1 VLYSAAE
8 GSQPTLVLQVERW
21 AVLPDR
27 ARIAAEL
34 PGQRGKEMRADVVGL
49 AAVTI
54 VAWGTWGVFS
64 KLAIERIDQQVM
76 VWGSLIVVPAIILI
90 FLSASGQLVPLEM
103 HPSGIAFAALGGVGA
118 ALGTVCFY
126 LLLARER
133 ASLAVP
139 LTSLYPALTVI
150 LSVLFLKE
158 HLNGAQVLGVFFS
171 LAAVALLSR

>member
-1 VLYSAAE
+1 
-8 GSQPTLVLQVERW
+8 
-21 AVLPDR
+21 
-27 ARIAAEL
+27 
-34 PGQRGKEMRADVVGL
+34 MRTDVVALTG
-49 AAVTI
+49 ATI

-76 VWGSLIVVPAIILI
+76 VWGSLIVVPVIILI
-90 FLSASGQLVPLEM
+90 YLGASGHLVPLQM
-103 HPSGIAFAALGGVGA
+103 HGSGITFAALGGVGA

-126 LLLARER
+126 LLLARQR

-139 LTSLYPALTVI
+139 LTSLYPALTVL

-158 HLNGAQVLGVFFS
+158 QLNGLHVLGILFA

>member
-1 VLYSAAE
+1 
-8 GSQPTLVLQVERW
+8 
-21 AVLPDR
+21 
-27 ARIAAEL
+27 
-34 PGQRGKEMRADVVGL
+34 MRADVVGL
-49 AAVTI
+49 TGATI

-76 VWGSLIVVPAIILI
+76 VWGSLIVVPVIILVY
-90 FLSASGQLVPLEM
+90 LGASGHLVPLQM
-103 HPSGIAFAALGGVGA
+103 HGPGITFAALGGVGA

-126 LLLARER
+126 LLLARQR

-158 HLNGAQVLGVFFS
+158 HLNGLHVLGILFA

>member
-1 VLYSAAE
+1 
-8 GSQPTLVLQVERW
+8 
-21 AVLPDR
+21 
-27 ARIAAEL
+27 
-34 PGQRGKEMRADVVGL
+34 MRTDVVGL
-49 AAVTI
+49 ATATI

-76 VWGSLIVVPAIILI
+76 LWGSLIVVPAIILI
-90 FLSASGQLVPLEM
+90 YLGASGQLVPLEM
-103 HPSGIAFAALGGVGA
+103 HAPGIGYAALGGVGA

-139 LTSLYPALTVI
+139 MTSLYPALTVI

-158 HLNGAQVLGVFFS
+158 HLNGMHILGILFALV
-171 LAAVALLSR
+171 AVALLSR

>member
-1 VLYSAAE
+1 
-8 GSQPTLVLQVERW
+8 
-21 AVLPDR
+21 
-27 ARIAAEL
+27 
-34 PGQRGKEMRADVVGL
+34 MRADVVALTG
-49 AAVTI
+49 ATI

-90 FLSASGQLVPLEM
+90 YLGASGHLVPLRM
-103 HPSGIAFAALGGVGA
+103 HGSGITYAALGGVGA
-118 ALGTVCFY
+118 GLGTVCFY
-126 LLLARER
+126 LLLARQR

-139 LTSLYPALTVI
+139 LTSLYPALTVL

-158 HLNGAQVLGVFFS
+158 QLNGLHVLGILFA

>member
-1 VLYSAAE
+1 
-8 GSQPTLVLQVERW
+8 
-21 AVLPDR
+21 
-27 ARIAAEL
+27 
-34 PGQRGKEMRADVVGL
+34 MRADVVGL
-49 AAVTI
+49 AAATI

-64 KLAIERIDQQVM
+64 KLAVERIDQQVL
-76 VWGSLIVVPAIILI
+76 VWGSLIVAPAIILI
-90 FLSASGQLVPLEM
+90 YLGVTGQLAPLEM
-103 HPSGIAFAALGGVGA
+103 HGPGIAFAALGGVGA

-139 LTSLYPALTVI
+139 MTSLYPALTVI

-158 HLNGAQVLGVFFS
+158 QLNGAQVLGVFFA

>member
-1 VLYSAAE
+1 
-8 GSQPTLVLQVERW
+8 
-21 AVLPDR
+21 
-27 ARIAAEL
+27 
-34 PGQRGKEMRADVVGL
+34 MRADVVGL
-49 AAVTI
+49 AAASI

-90 FLSASGQLVPLEM
+90 YLVASGELAPLTM
-103 HPSGIAFAALGGVGA
+103 HAPGITFAALGGVGA

-133 ASLAVP
+133 ASVAVSM
-139 LTSLYPALTVI
+139 TSLYPALTVI

-158 HLNGAQVLGVFFS
+158 HLNGVHVLGIFFA
-171 LAAVALLSR
+171 LAAVVLLSR